1 MCTSGED
8 EIQRLQRK
16 LKEADDALQKA
27 GQYGLQLLDGQLD
40 LQNKLE
46 EQRVEMTN
54 AVEVIIHT
62 GQWLTS
68 LKTAVFM
75 TVDE

>member
-1 MCTSGED
+1 MCTSGDD

-62 GQWLTS
+62 GQ
-68 LKTAVFM
+68 
-75 TVDE
+75 